1 MRKNLPVTQ
10 CEFDYPS
17 DLTLMSTTDVDGNIT
32 YANEAFI
39 SISGYSRDELIG
51 KPHNLVRHP
60 AVPESAFADMWATLK
75 LGKSWTALVKNRC
88 KNGDH
93 YWVRAN
99 VTPMVRSGI
108 LTGYVSVRTKPE
120 RIEIEQAE
128 ALYSSMREGRLR
140 GRKLY
145 QGLLVRTGWLS
156 TWSWLSQTMPVS
168 VRLFFGLFGI
178 WLVGIISLL
187 GIAWAVPSVFEN
199 PWLVVTLF
207 GVSLLLFLGFSMFV
221 LKRQISDPLQQLSR
235 QAQDIASG
243 NLHEVK
249 GFDRVDEIG
258 MIMRSIN
265 QAGLNLRAL
274 VDDVG
279 VRVNNLS
286 STSGQIAHGNQELS
300 GRTEQTAASVEQTAA
315 SMEQITATVK
325 QNADTANE
333 ASALAHAASESAVRG
348 GKVVQQVTQ
357 TMHGIT
363 ESSRKISDIISVID
377 SIAFQTN
384 ILALNAAVEAAR
396 AGEAG
401 RGFAVVASEV
411 RLLAGRSAD
420 AAKEIKNLIGASVDR
435 VEAGAKLVEQAQKS
449 IHDIV
454 GQVQRTAVLINE
466 INSASV
472 EQAEGVSQIGQAVA
486 QLDDA
491 TQQNA
496 ALVEESSVAASNL
509 YHQVLCLNEA
519 LSVYRYNAN

>member
-300 GRTEQTAASVEQTAA
+300 GRTEQTAAS
-315 SMEQITATVK
+315 MEQITATVK

-384 ILALNAAVEAAR
+384 ILALNAAVEAA
-396 AGEAG
+396 
-401 RGFAVVASEV
+401 
-411 RLLAGRSAD
+411 
-420 AAKEIKNLIGASVDR
+420 
-435 VEAGAKLVEQAQKS
+435 GAKLVERAQKS

-454 GQVQRTAVLINE
+454 SQVQRAAVLINE

-472 EQAEGVSQIGQAVA
+472 EQTEGVSQIGQAVA
-486 QLDDA
+486 QLDDE
-491 TQQNA
+491 TQRNA